1 MKSNLGGLLSKII
14 HSDENIIHSNISK
27 TLEASRF
34 RKLDFSSKFKKQDTL
49 QNKRVT
55 FDR

>member
-14 HSDENIIHSNISK
+14 HFDENIIHSNISK

-49 QNKRVT
+49 QNKRVN